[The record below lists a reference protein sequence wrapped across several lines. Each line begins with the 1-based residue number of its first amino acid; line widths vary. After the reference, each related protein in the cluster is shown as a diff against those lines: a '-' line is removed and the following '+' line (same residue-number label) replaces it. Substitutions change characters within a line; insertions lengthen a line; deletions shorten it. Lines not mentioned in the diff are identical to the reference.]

1 LKKIQSALISVFYK
15 DHLETVIE
23 LLKQQNVT
31 IYSTGGTQQFIE
43 KLGGK
48 VEPVEE
54 LTSYPSILGGRVKT
68 LHPKVFGGI
77 LARRE
82 EATDLDQLV
91 QYDIPQIDLVIVDLY
106 PFEETV
112 QKVLSPDSYR
122 DGEDLGE
129 AEAEIV
135 EKIDIGGVSLIR
147 AAAKN
152 FKDVVIVASKD
163 DYEPL
168 TKILSGQNGA
178 TTIEQRRNFA
188 AKAFNI
194 TSHYDTKIFHYFNQK
209 ENIASFKQSFPS
221 GKTLRYGENPHQQ
234 AVYYGNLNELFDIL
248 NGKELSYNNLV
259 DVDAAVNLVAEF
271 AAHAFVVIK
280 HTNACGVA
288 VRPTVLQAWKDAF
301 AADTVSAFGGILA
314 TNGTVDA
321 ETAAAISEIFFEVL
335 IAPNYTDDALKIL
348 TAKKNRII
356 LKQKQILQQGKQFK
370 TLLNGVIEQDNDW
383 KSETESDLKT
393 VTKIAPTKEQIA
405 DLLFAN
411 KCVKHL
417 KSNTIILAKNGQM
430 LSMGCGQTSRV
441 DALKQA
447 IDKAGR
453 FGFDLNGA
461 VMASDAFFPFP
472 DCVEIADQSGIK
484 AVIHPGGSIKDQD
497 SVNYCD
503 AHGMAMVMTGFRHFR
518 H

>member
-15 DHLETVIE
+15 DRLEPVIE
-23 LLKQQNVT
+23 LLKQHNVT

-82 EATDLDQLV
+82 EANDLDQLV

-112 QKVLSPDSYR
+112 AKTNDE
-122 DGEDLGE
+122 G
-129 AEAEIV
+129 EIV

-168 TKILSGQNGA
+168 TKILSEQDGA
-178 TTIEQRRNFA
+178 TTIAQRRNFA

-194 TSHYDTKIFHYFNQK
+194 TSHYDSKIFGYFNKQ
-209 ENIASFKQSFPS
+209 ENIESFKQSFLS
-221 GKTLRYGENPHQQ
+221 GKTLRYGENPHQK

-271 AAHAFVVIK
+271 SDPAFVVIK

-321 ETAAAISEIFFEVL
+321 ETATAISEIFFEVL
-335 IAPNYTDDALKIL
+335 IAPDYTADALKIL

-356 LKQKQILQQGKQFK
+356 LKQKQQLHPGKQVK
-370 TLLNGVIEQDNDW
+370 TILNGVIEQDNDW
-383 KSETESDLKT
+383 KSETESDLK
-393 VTKIAPTKEQIA
+393 VVSKVAPTKEQIA

-417 KSNTIILAKNGQM
+417 KSNTIILAKNNQL

-453 FGFDLNGA
+453 FSFDLKGA
-461 VMASDAFFPFP
+461 AMASDAFFPFP
-472 DCVEIADQSGIK
+472 DCVEIADKAGITS
-484 AVIHPGGSIKDQD
+484 VIHPGGSIKDQD
-497 SVNYCD
+497 SIDYCD

>member
-1 LKKIQSALISVFYK
+1 VKKIKSALISVYYK
-15 DHLETVIE
+15 DKLETVIE
-23 LLKQQNVT
+23 LLKKHNVT
-31 IYSTGGTQQFIE
+31 MYSTGGTQQFIE
-43 KLGGK
+43 SLGGT
-48 VEPVEE
+48 VVPVEE

-77 LARRE
+77 LARRAE
-82 EATDLDQLV
+82 PNDLAQLAE
-91 QYDIPQIDLVIVDLY
+91 YAIPEIDLVIVNLY

-112 QKVLSPDSYR
+112 AS
-122 DGEDLGE
+122 GA
-129 AEAEIV
+129 AEADII
-135 EKIDIGGVSLIR
+135 EKIDIGGISLIR

-152 FKDVVIVASKD
+152 FKDVVIISSKN

-168 TKILSGQNGA
+168 VEILAAQEGA
-178 TTIEQRRNFA
+178 TTIEQRRSFA
-188 AKAFNI
+188 AKAFN
-194 TSHYDTKIFHYFNQK
+194 TSSHYDTKIFSYFNGQ
-209 ENIASFKQSFPS
+209 EQIASFKQSELS
-221 GKTLRYGENPHQQ
+221 GKVLRYGENPHQK
-234 AVYYGNLNELFDIL
+234 ATFFGNLDELFDIL

-271 AAHAFVVIK
+271 NEPAFVVIK

-288 VRPTVLQAWKDAF
+288 TRPTVLEAWQAAF

-321 ETAAAISEIFFEVL
+321 ATATAISEIFFEVL
-335 IAPNYTDDALKIL
+335 IAPDYTEEALKVL

-356 LKQKQILQQGKQFK
+356 LKQKKAVKQGKQFK
-370 TLLNGVIEQDNDW
+370 NLLYGVIEQDPEF
-383 KSETESDLKT
+383 KTETEADLKV
-393 VTKIAPTKEQIA
+393 VTTLAPTASQIK
-405 DLLFAN
+405 DLLFAC
-411 KCVKHL
+411 KCAKHL
-417 KSNTIILAKNGQM
+417 KSNTIVLAKEGQL

-441 DALKQA
+441 DALQQA

-453 FGFDLNGA
+453 FGFDLKGA

-472 DCVEIADQSGIK
+472 DCVEIADKAGIT

-497 SVNYCD
+497 SIDYCN
-503 AHGMAMVMTGFRHFR
+503 AHNMAMVLTGFRHFK